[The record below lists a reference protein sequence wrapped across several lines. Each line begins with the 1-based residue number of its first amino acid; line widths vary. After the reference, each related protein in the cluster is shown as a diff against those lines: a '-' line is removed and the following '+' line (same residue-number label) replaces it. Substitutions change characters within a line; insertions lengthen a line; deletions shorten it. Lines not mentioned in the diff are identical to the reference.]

1 MHLSH
6 LDSFFWLSGLAG
18 HVGLLFVLFYRGRK
32 RNFPLFTVLIA
43 ANILKT
49 TTLYLIYPRAQTGYS
64 YAYFYTYWGFGVL
77 DVLLQL
83 AIAYEIASHVFRPLG
98 VWAPDLRR
106 HLIGLIVLS
115 LCVAVALAWLSSP
128 RTYRWREAV
137 VIRGS
142 LFSAALLAELFV
154 GMTVLSVTAGLPWKT
169 HVARIAQGLGI
180 YSVFCIVVEAGDS
193 YFGMANGTTASII
206 LTQARM
212 TLYLLCLCYWIITL
226 YVQQPQQERLP
237 EELKSYLLLL
247 RRQTAASLGTLKGR
261 RRP

>member
-18 HVGLLFVLFYRGRK
+18 HVTLLFILLYRGRM
-32 RNFPLFTVLIA
+32 RNFPLFTGLIA
-43 ANILKT
+43 ANVLKT

-83 AIAYEIASHVFRPLG
+83 AVAYEVASHVFRPVG
-98 VWAPDLRR
+98 VWASDLHRN
-106 HLIGLIVLS
+106 LAWLIVFS
-115 LCVAVALAWLSSP
+115 LCVAASLAWLSSP

-154 GMTVLSVTAGLPWKT
+154 GMTALSVTAGLPWKT
-169 HVARIAQGLGI
+169 HGARIAQGLGI

-193 YFGMANGTTASII
+193 YFGMANGTTASMI
-206 LTQARM
+206 LTEARM
-212 TLYLLCLCYWIITL
+212 ALYLLCLSYWIITL
-226 YVQQPQQERLP
+226 YRRQPQQERLP
-237 EELKSYLLLL
+237 DEIEAYLVLL
-247 RRQTAASLGTLKGR
+247 RGQTAASRETLRGR